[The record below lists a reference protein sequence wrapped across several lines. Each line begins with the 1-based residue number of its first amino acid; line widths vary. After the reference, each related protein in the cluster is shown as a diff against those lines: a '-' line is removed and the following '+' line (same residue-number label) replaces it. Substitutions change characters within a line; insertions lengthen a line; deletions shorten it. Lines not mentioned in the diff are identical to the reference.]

1 MFDVLLTEQERVV
14 RDEARAFVRDQ
25 VDPQLL
31 RDMDADKVEYPTEYV
46 KSLAKANLLGLRF
59 DPAHGGRGM
68 SWAAEL
74 AVLEEVGVLG
84 TALGCA
90 YSMPSIVGE
99 ALSRFGTEEQ
109 KKTYLGPIL
118 RAELISAEGL
128 TEPRGG
134 SDFFGA
140 TTLAKRDGDDFL
152 LTGQKRFVVG
162 ALGADVFL
170 IYART
175 GDDASKPHKAIS
187 AFLVERSMG
196 VEVKHVYGLMGTRG
210 GGTGRIVFR
219 DVRVPARNLIGELNG
234 GYDVF
239 NRMMIPERLTSA
251 GGAIGMGR
259 GVLEVATRY
268 AHKRKAFGRFIR
280 DFQGVSF
287 RIAESATRMDAA
299 RALCFAAGKTVESG
313 HDARRLVSEAKK
325 VATEAA
331 WATVNDA
338 MQIMGGIGYTHVFPV
353 ERMLRD
359 VRLALI
365 WTGTN
370 EIMNLL
376 VQHEYAK
383 ELLGRSYKVRDVE
396 MDAIAAEA
404 VDEKIY
410 E

>member
-1 MFDVLLTEQERVV
+1 MFDVLMDVDERAV
-14 RDEARAFVRDQ
+14 RDEARTFVRDR

-31 RDMDADKVEYPTEYV
+31 RDMDAEKVEYPRDFVRE
-46 KSLAKANLLGLRF
+46 SGRAGLLGVRF
-59 DPAHGGRGM
+59 PREWGGRGLN
-68 SWAAEL
+68 WTAES
-74 AVLEEVGVLG
+74 AVIEEFGVLG

-90 YSMPSIVGE
+90 QSMPSIVGE
-99 ALSRFGTEEQ
+99 ALHSFGTEDQ
-109 KKTYLGPIL
+109 KRRYLRSIL
-118 RAELISAEGL
+118 SGELISAEGL

-140 TTLAKRDGDDFL
+140 TTTARQEGDTFIL
-152 LTGQKRFVVG
+152 NGQKRFVVG
-162 ALGADVFL
+162 AVSADLFL
-170 IYART
+170 VYART
-175 GDDASKPHKAIS
+175 GGPEAKPHKAIS
-187 AFLVERSMG
+187 AFLVERAMG

-210 GGTGRIVFR
+210 GGTGRILFKE
-219 DVRVPARNLIGELNG
+219 VRVPAMNLVGELHG

-251 GGAIGMGR
+251 AGALGMGR
-259 GVLEVATRY
+259 AVLEVATRY
-268 AHKRKAFGRFIR
+268 AHKRKAFGRVIR

-287 RIAESATRMDAA
+287 RIAESVARMDAA
-299 RALCFAAGKTVESG
+299 RALVYAAGRMVDAG
-313 HDARRLVSEAKK
+313 LDARRLVSEAKK

-338 MQIMGGIGYTHVFPV
+338 MQVMGGIGYTQVFPV

-359 VRLALI
+359 LRLALI

-383 ELLGRSYKVRDVE
+383 ELLGAPGRSRDIE
-396 MDAIAAEA
+396 ADATHAEA
-404 VDEKIY
+404 EEEKVY

>member
-1 MFDVLLTEQERVV
+1 MFDVLLTEQERAV

-31 RDMDADKVEYPTEYV
+31 RDMDAEKIEYPREYV
-46 KSLAKANLLGLRF
+46 TALGKANLLGLRF
-59 DPAHGGRGM
+59 DPKYGGRGLR
-68 SWAAEL
+68 WAAEL
-74 AVLEEVGVLG
+74 AALEEVGVLG

-109 KKTYLGPIL
+109 KQKYLVPIL
-118 RAELISAEGL
+118 RGEMVSAEGL

-140 TTLAKRDGDDFL
+140 TTTATRDGDDFL
-152 LTGQKRFVVG
+152 LNGQKRFVVG
-162 ALGADVFL
+162 AMGADVFL

-175 GDDASKPHKAIS
+175 GDENAKPHRAIS

-210 GGTGRIVFR
+210 GGTGRIVFQ
-219 DVRVPARNLIGELNG
+219 DTRVPACNLVGELNG

-251 GGAIGMGR
+251 GGAVGMGR
-259 GVLEVATRY
+259 AVLEVATRY

-287 RIAESATRMDAA
+287 RIADSATRIDAA
-299 RALCFAAGKTVESG
+299 RALCFAAGQTVDAG
-313 HDARRLVSEAKK
+313 LDARRLVSEAKK
-325 VATEAA
+325 VATQAA
-331 WATVNDA
+331 WDSVNDS
-338 MQIMGGIGYTHVFPV
+338 MQVLGGIGYTHVFPV

-376 VQHEYAK
+376 IQHEYAK
-383 ELLGRSYKVRDVE
+383 ELLGEKHPARNVELDATQPDAEEEKV
-396 MDAIAAEA
+396 
-404 VDEKIY
+404 Y

>member
-1 MFDVLLTEQERVV
+1 MFDVLLTEAQRAV
-14 RDEARAFVRDQ
+14 RDEARRFVRDS

-31 RDMDADKVEYPTEYV
+31 RDMDAERVEYPREYV
-46 KSLAKANLLGLRF
+46 QGLARAKLLGLRF
-59 DPAHGGRGM
+59 PKQYGGRGLD
-68 SWAAEL
+68 WTAEL
-74 AVLEEVGVLG
+74 AALEEVGVLG

-99 ALSRFGTEEQ
+99 ALVRFGTEDQ
-109 KKTYLGPIL
+109 KQRYLVPIL
-118 RAELISAEGL
+118 RGEMVSAEGL

-140 TTLAKRDGDDFL
+140 TTTARRDGDTFVL
-152 LTGQKRFVVG
+152 NGQKRFVVG
-162 ALGADVFL
+162 AMGADVFL

-175 GDDASKPHKAIS
+175 GDEGAKAHQAIS

-210 GGTGRIVFR
+210 GGTGRILLR
-219 DVRVPARNLIGELNG
+219 DVRVPRENLVGELHG

-239 NRMMIPERLTSA
+239 NRMMVPERLTSA

-259 GVLEVATRY
+259 AVLEVATRY
-268 AHKRKAFGRFIR
+268 AHKRKAFGRYIR

-287 RIAESATRMDAA
+287 RIAESAARTDAA
-299 RALCFAAGKTVESG
+299 RALCYVAGRTV
-313 HDARRLVSEAKK
+313 DAGLDGRRLVSEAKK

-338 MQIMGGIGYTHVFPV
+338 MQIMGGIGYTDVFPV

-359 VRLALI
+359 VRLAMI

-383 ELLGRSYKVRDVE
+383 ELMARSSTVRDVE
-396 MDAIAAEA
+396 RDATHADA
-404 VDEKIY
+404 VDEKVY

>member
-1 MFDVLLTEQERVV
+1 MFDVLLTEPERAV

-31 RDMDADKVEYPTEYV
+31 RDMDAEKIEYPREYV
-46 KSLAKANLLGLRF
+46 QNLAKAGLLGLRF

-68 SWAAEL
+68 SWTAEL
-74 AVLEEVGVLG
+74 AVLEEIGVLG

-99 ALSRFGTEEQ
+99 ALSRFGTDEQ
-109 KKTYLGPIL
+109 KAKYLGPIL

-140 TTLAKRDGDDFL
+140 TTTATRDGDDFIL
-152 LTGQKRFVVG
+152 NGQKRFVVG
-162 ALGADVFL
+162 AMGADVFL
-170 IYART
+170 VYART
-175 GDDASKPHKAIS
+175 GDENAKSHKAIS
-187 AFLVERSMG
+187 AFLVERDMG

-219 DVRVPARNLIGELNG
+219 DVRVPAKNLVGELNG
-234 GYDVF
+234 GYTVF

-268 AHKRKAFGRFIR
+268 AHKRKAFGHFIR

-287 RIAESATRMDAA
+287 RIAESATRIDAA
-299 RALCFAAGKTVESG
+299 RALCFAAGRTVDAG
-313 HDARRLVSEAKK
+313 LDARRLVSEAKK
-325 VATEAA
+325 VSTEAA
-331 WATVNDA
+331 WDTVNDA

-353 ERMLRD
+353 ERMMRD

-396 MDAIAAEA
+396 LDALAADAI
-404 VDEKIY
+404 DEKIY

>member
-1 MFDVLLTEQERVV
+1 MFDVLLTEQERAV
-14 RDEARAFVRDQ
+14 RDEARAFVRDE
-25 VDPQLL
+25 VDPKLL
-31 RDMDADKVEYPTEYV
+31 RDMDAEKVEYPREYV
-46 KSLAKANLLGLRF
+46 EGLAKAKLLGLRF
-59 DPAHGGRGM
+59 DPSHGGRGM

-74 AVLEEVGVLG
+74 AVLEEIGVLG

-99 ALSRFGTEEQ
+99 ALSHFGTEEQ
-109 KKTYLGPIL
+109 KQRYLGPIL
-118 RAELISAEGL
+118 RAEIISAEGL

-140 TTLAKRDGDDFL
+140 TTIARRDGDDFIL
-152 LTGQKRFVVG
+152 NGQKRFVVG
-162 ALGADVFL
+162 AVGADVFL
-170 IYART
+170 VYART
-175 GDDASKPHKAIS
+175 GDEQAKPHQAIS
-187 AFLVERSMG
+187 AFLVERAMG

-219 DVRVPARNLIGELNG
+219 DVRVPSANLVGQLNG
-234 GYDVF
+234 GYTVF

-287 RIAESATRMDAA
+287 RIAESATRIDAA
-299 RALCFAAGKTVESG
+299 RALCFAAGKTVEAG
-313 HDARRLVSEAKK
+313 LDARRLVSEAKK

-331 WATVNDA
+331 WDTVNDA
-338 MQIMGGIGYTHVFPV
+338 MQILGGIGYTHVFPV

-383 ELLGRSYKVRDVE
+383 ELLGRQYKVRDVE
-396 MDAIAAEA
+396 LDAIAAEA
-404 VDEKIY
+404 AEEKIY

>member
-1 MFDVLLTEQERVV
+1 MFDVLLTEPERAV

-31 RDMDADKVEYPTEYV
+31 RDMDAEKIEYPREYV
-46 KSLAKANLLGLRF
+46 QNLAKAGLLGLRF
-59 DPAHGGRGM
+59 DPAYGGRGM
-68 SWAAEL
+68 SWTAEL
-74 AVLEEVGVLG
+74 AVLEEIGVLG

-109 KKTYLGPIL
+109 KAKYLGPIL
-118 RAELISAEGL
+118 KAELISAEGL

-140 TTLAKRDGDDFL
+140 TTTATRDGDDFIL
-152 LTGQKRFVVG
+152 NGQKRFVVG
-162 ALGADVFL
+162 AMGADVFL
-170 IYART
+170 VYART
-175 GDDASKPHKAIS
+175 GDENAKSHKAIS
-187 AFLVERSMG
+187 AFLVERDMG

-219 DVRVPARNLIGELNG
+219 DVRVPAKNLVGELNG
-234 GYDVF
+234 GYTVF

-268 AHKRKAFGRFIR
+268 AHKRKAFGHFIR

-287 RIAESATRMDAA
+287 RIAESATRIDAA
-299 RALCFAAGKTVESG
+299 RALCFAAGRTVDAG
-313 HDARRLVSEAKK
+313 LDARRLVSEAKK
-325 VATEAA
+325 VSTEAA
-331 WATVNDA
+331 WDTVNDA

-353 ERMLRD
+353 ERMMRD

-396 MDAIAAEA
+396 LDALAADAI
-404 VDEKIY
+404 DEKIY

>member
-1 MFDVLLTEQERVV
+1 MFDVLLTEEERAV
-14 RDEARAFVRDQ
+14 RDEARAFVRDK

-31 RDMDADKVEYPTEYV
+31 RDMDAEKVEYPREFV
-46 KSLAKANLLGLRF
+46 ESLGKAKLLGLRF
-59 DPAHGGRGM
+59 DPAYGGRGM

-99 ALSRFGTEEQ
+99 ALTRFGTEEQ
-109 KKTYLGPIL
+109 KKKYLEPIL
-118 RAELISAEGL
+118 KAEIISAEGL

-140 TTLAKRDGDDFL
+140 TTIAKRDGDDFVL
-152 LTGQKRFVVG
+152 NGQKRFVVG
-162 ALGADVFL
+162 AMGADLFL
-170 IYART
+170 VYART
-175 GDDASKPHKAIS
+175 GDETAKSHQAIS
-187 AFLVERSMG
+187 AFLVERDMG

-219 DVRVPARNLIGELNG
+219 DVRVPACNLVGELNG
-234 GYDVF
+234 GYTVF

-268 AHKRKAFGRFIR
+268 AHKRKAFGKFIR

-287 RIAESATRMDAA
+287 RIAESATRIDAA
-299 RALCFAAGKTVESG
+299 RALCFAAGKTVDAG
-313 HDARRLVSEAKK
+313 LDARRLVSEAKK
-325 VATEAA
+325 VSTEAA
-331 WATVNDA
+331 WDTVNDA

-396 MDAIAAEA
+396 LDAIAADA
-404 VDEKIY
+404 IDEKIY